1 MKDQILETIYT
12 IFTDWNSSKN
22 VACCKGCAA
31 CCTQNVTMTALE
43 GELILRFIHEAD
55 MDKWFAEKLQVN
67 RPQHRPK
74 MSTNDFARACLQGR
88 GVEFGEVSN
97 QALCPFLKEN
107 VCQIYPAR
115 PFSCRMMI
123 SAKTCS
129 TDQPALIPEH
139 HLAASTAL
147 SQIIEHLGQKE
158 YWGNMLDILP
168 ALCDISEHS
177 TTAQHLNTTI
187 MMQARM
193 QTLTA
198 KPLPGFLFTEDEDQ
212 TVSPLLNRIFNTRV
226 DGKRI
231 EDILNGR

>member
-1 MKDQILETIYT
+1 MKGQLLETIYT

-22 VACCKGCAA
+22 IACCKGCSA

-43 GELILRFIHEAD
+43 GEIILRFIHKAD
-55 MDKWFAEKLQVN
+55 MDKWFAEKLQEN

-74 MSTNDFARACLQGR
+74 MTTNDFARACLQGKN
-88 GVEFGEVSN
+88 VEIGEISN
-97 QALCPFLKEN
+97 QAPCPFLEEN
-107 VCQIYPAR
+107 FCQIYPAR

-123 SAKTCS
+123 SEKTCS
-129 TDQPALIPEH
+129 TGQPALIPGH
-139 HLAASTAL
+139 YLAASTAV

-177 TTAQHLNTTI
+177 GTAQHLNTTI

-212 TVSPLLNRIFNTRV
+212 TVSPLLNTIFNARI

-231 EDILNGR
+231 EDILNG

>member
-1 MKDQILETIYT
+1 MKDQILKTIYT
-12 IFTDWNSSKN
+12 IFTDWNSSRN

-43 GELILRFIHEAD
+43 GEIILRFIHKAD
-55 MDKWFAEKLQVN
+55 MDKWFAEKLQAN
-67 RPQHRPK
+67 RPQHRPQ
-74 MSTNDFARACLQGR
+74 MSTNDFARACLQGKD
-88 GVEFGEVSN
+88 VDFGEVTN
-97 QALCPFLKEN
+97 QAQCPFLKEKI
-107 VCQIYPAR
+107 CQIYPAR

-123 SAKTCS
+123 SEKTCS
-129 TDQPALIPEH
+129 TDQPALIPDH
-139 HLAASTAL
+139 YLAASTAV

-177 TTAQHLNTTI
+177 ATAQYLNTTI

-198 KPLPGFLFTEDEDQ
+198 KPLPGFLFTEDEGK
-212 TVSPLLNRIFNTRV
+212 TVYPLLHTIFSTRV
-226 DGKRI
+226 GGKRI
-231 EDILNGR
+231 EDILNGK